1 MALTPAAVG
10 GVRSIADWI
19 NELRKRGAVGAPATP
34 PPGEVPPPDATEPEV
49 DVYKPP
55 ERINTPQP
63 YPSPSNPAERLL
75 NDMAAYKAEEA
86 YQQSI
91 LQDPKAGTTAKKN
104 AAAALAKAQDDINRV
119 NTQLNTEQARTQHPA
134 KGAPIETI
142 ETYGSKQYRVH
153 WTADGVGGKSL
164 DTSKG
169 TNGVEPMDLGP
180 GERITANGQVYT
192 LSNDG
197 TTATPIAGV
206 GPAVKVEQRNGRT
219 YYSQDEGRT
228 WTPAGGLPST
238 RERVTGADGV
248 VYTLSED
255 GTSATP
261 VTGVGRA
268 VQIQQ
273 RGGDTFISK
282 DGGSSWEKATGLPS
296 TPTTQTVG
304 GRLTGV
310 NPLTGEKTFTTDLMT
325 PEDRQLQDEL
335 DRLKVEDARRGTL
348 PQNPLA
354 AYTQEASRLQ
364 AAAQTELDRLR
375 DLQRT
380 GALSATDADAQFK
393 QYLAQRVTPQLAGL
407 KTQAEEA
414 QRLERTQVEERN
426 RLEQVR
432 ADTANRAREQ
442 VGYQAGETA
451 RSQIMQIAP
460 EIRTPQFLQQYGS
473 MVANMAGRANAP
485 TAEAANR
492 MPAAPTIT
500 ADTFNPANFA
510 GSIPNLDEAAK
521 QATARALAGISPT
534 AARLANMPT
543 VNMPTGPDLQGMLN
557 QLPYQG
563 QLQRPPPGLQPLP
576 DFAAV
581 DQGNGMAR
589 STYPGVNGGQGGW
602 MDWAINA
609 PPFGGS
615 APPPTGQPLLPGQ
628 LPGETEA
635 QRLARFYGAR

>member
-19 NELRKRGAVGAPATP
+19 KALRERGAVGTPATP

-55 ERINTPQP
+55 ERISTPQP
-63 YPSPSNPAERLL
+63 YPNASNPAERLL
-75 NDMAAYKAEEA
+75 NDMAAYRAEEA

-91 LQDPKAGTTAKKN
+91 LQDPKAGPAAKKN
-104 AAAALAKAQDDINRV
+104 AAAALAKAQDDVNRV
-119 NTQLNTEQARTQHPA
+119 NTQLNAEQARTQHPA
-134 KGAPIETI
+134 KGSPIETI

-153 WTADGVGGKSL
+153 WTADGVGGKTL
-164 DTSKG
+164 DTTKG

-192 LSNDG
+192 LSDDG
-197 TTATPIAGV
+197 KTATPVAGV
-206 GPAVKVEQRNGRT
+206 GPAIKVEQRNGRT

-228 WTPAGGLPST
+228 WTPAGGLPAT
-238 RERVTGADGV
+238 RERITGADGQ

-261 VTGVGRA
+261 VSGVGRA

-282 DGGSSWEKATGLPS
+282 DGGSSWEKASGLPS

-304 GRLTGV
+304 GRITGV
-310 NPLTGEKTFTTDLMT
+310 NPLTGDKTFTTDLMT

-354 AYTQEASRLQ
+354 AYTQEAARLQ

-375 DLQRT
+375 DLQKSGT
-380 GALSATDADAQFK
+380 ITAQDADQQFK
-393 QYLAQRVTPQLAGL
+393 QYLATRVTPQLAGL

-442 VGYQAGETA
+442 VGYAAGETA

-460 EIRTPQFLQQYGS
+460 EVRTQGFLTQYGN
-473 MVANMAGRANAP
+473 MVGNMAARANAP
-485 TAEAANR
+485 TAEAANAL
-492 MPAAPTIT
+492 PAAPTIT
-500 ADTFNPANFA
+500 GDTFSIDKFA
-510 GSIPNLDEAAK
+510 GAIPNLDEAAK

-543 VNMPTGPDLQGMLN
+543 VNMPQGPDLQGLLN
-557 QLPYQG
+557 QIPYQG
-563 QLQRPPPGLQPLP
+563 PLTQAPPGLQPLP
-576 DFAAV
+576 NFAAL

-589 STYPGVNGGQGGW
+589 SIYPGVNGGQGGYL
-602 MDWAINA
+602 DWRLPP
-609 PPFGGS
+609 PPFG
-615 APPPTGQPLLPGQ
+615 Q
-628 LPGETEA
+628 
-635 QRLARFYGAR
+635 

>member
-1 MALTPAAVG
+1 MVGQAVESYLERFKRLYGGLPGAIGGAIGGALPQARPAAPLPGQPGSTTRELSPQGPATGDQPTTAWDEDPTDEAGGSDAAALKGMPPLPHPTPA
-10 GVRSIADWI
+10 
-19 NELRKRGAVGAPATP
+19 NEL
-34 PPGEVPPPDATEPEV
+34 
-49 DVYKPP
+49 
-55 ERINTPQP
+55 ERADNDRHV
-63 YPSPSNPAERLL
+63 AGWLL
-75 NDMAAYKAEEA
+75 
-86 YQQSI
+86 QQAI
-91 LQDPKAGTTAKKN
+91 RAQ
-104 AAAALAKAQDDINRV
+104 AAAAGGDDPAARTAANARLTAAQSAQQAAANAYTAEANREEAKKKPHQVQKQEKHPNGGTYLVTYDVDAQGNEKWNGQKPQELFPPSEQTGLQLETAQFNLKKAQQDFAEATSPEAKREA
-119 NTQLNTEQARTQHPA
+119 QLKLDLAEFNLQEARKKSGREDRPA
-134 KGAPIETI
+134 ILSGVPEGQEWILSRDPTTGA
-142 ETYGSKQYRVH
+142 V
-153 WTADGVGGKSL
+153 
-164 DTSKG
+164 
-169 TNGVEPMDLGP
+169 
-180 GERITANGQVYT
+180 
-192 LSNDG
+192 
-197 TTATPIAGV
+197 
-206 GPAVKVEQRNGRT
+206 
-219 YYSQDEGRT
+219 
-228 WTPAGGLPST
+228 T
-238 RERVTGADGV
+238 RERNPAYRAPISQIIQPGTGRTITTRD
-248 VYTLSED
+248 
-255 GTSATP
+255 
-261 VTGVGRA
+261 
-268 VQIQQ
+268 
-273 RGGDTFISK
+273 
-282 DGGSSWEKATGLPS
+282 
-296 TPTTQTVG
+296 PTTGEIKTEA
-304 GRLTGV
+304 
-310 NPLTGEKTFTTDLMT
+310 NPAWT
-325 PEDRQLQDEL
+325 PEMEEAQQLEL
-335 DRLKVEDARRGTL
+335 GNLRRGQL

-354 AYTQEASRLQ
+354 AYTQEAQRLQ
-364 AAAQTELDRLR
+364 GEAQKELDRLR

-485 TAEAANR
+485 TAEAANA

-576 DFAAV
+576 NFAAV

-589 STYPGVNGGQGGW
+589 SIYPGVNGGQGGW

-609 PPFGGS
+609 PPFGG
-615 APPPTGQPLLPGQ
+615 
-628 LPGETEA
+628 
-635 QRLARFYGAR
+635 